1 VGRGFRDARARSY
14 LPLRGVKMRRYLS
27 SPSIPFDIARV
38 HGVQKPARSSV
49 RATEAEP
56 GTLRRVEGS
65 EAPVRLKNEPQ
76 LFLWSLWLSGVSVGV
91 GLALELNGMSQPG
104 VFSQAFGF
112 LVAAVSIILHP
123 GDDGHE

>member
-49 RATEAEP
+49 SGSKAFMATLVA
-56 GTLRRVEGS
+56 LDHQRHL
-65 EAPVRLKNEPQ
+65 EAPEIGSQ
-76 LFLWSLWLSGVSVGV
+76 AFLWSLWLSGVSVGV